1 MKFIK
6 TKILKSFF
14 SIFSTLLILTF
25 VVNSGTNTKATTSN
39 AVETDL
45 KGQITDL
52 GSAFFKTYFGLNE
65 NESSQNN
72 SATKNE
78 NNTETNVYLGGF
90 PIGIKLYCDGVI
102 IVDTQDVAVSGG
114 YENPAQKAG
123 LLKGDII
130 KTIDGKKVTRN
141 KEVSELI
148 EESNGKQIKMQI
160 LRNGELK
167 NVVFSSVY
175 SSVSGQYKAGLWI
188 RDSSA
193 GIGTV
198 TFYTE
203 DGEFASLGHAVCD
216 VDTGEMLPIESGETT
231 NAKITGYY
239 KGKVGTAGELCGV
252 LESKS
257 TGKIVVNDGIG
268 IYGVFDSV
276 DTTRTLYPLANKNE
290 IKSGAAQIVT
300 TIENGKEEVFNIE
313 IERIDYASTEHKNL
327 VIKVTDEN
335 LISKTGG
342 IVQGMSGSPIL
353 QNGKIIG
360 AITHVFLNDPTGGY
374 GIFAE
379 TMLETADGLAD
390 EAVQIEKAS

>member
-1 MKFIK
+1 MKK
-6 TKILKSFF
+6 TVAKSFV
-14 SIFSTLLILTF
+14 SIFSMLFLLAVI
-25 VVNSGTNTKATTSN
+25 VNGNVITEAVTSN
-39 AVETDL
+39 ANKTDIKDKL
-45 KGQITDL
+45 TDF
-52 GSAFFKTYFGLNE
+52 GTSFIKNYFYSE
-65 NESSQNN
+65 NTESDINNSSVKIQNN
-72 SATKNE
+72 
-78 NNTETNVYLGGF
+78 TNQSVYLGGF

-102 IVDTQDVAVSGG
+102 IVDTQDVETSGN

-130 KTIDGKKVTRN
+130 KSIDGVKVTRN
-141 KEVSELI
+141 SEVSKII
-148 EESNGKQIKMQI
+148 EDSNGRQLKMEI
-160 LRNGELK
+160 LRKGEIK

-216 VDTGEMLPIESGETT
+216 VDTGEILPIQSGETT
-231 NAKITGYY
+231 DAQITGYY
-239 KGKVGTAGELCGV
+239 KGKVGTAGELCGL
-252 LESKS
+252 LETKE
-257 TGKIVVNDGIG
+257 TGKIMVNESYG
-268 IYGVFDSV
+268 IYGVFDNV

-300 TIENGKEEVFNIE
+300 TIDNNKQEAFNIQ
-313 IERIDYASTEHKNL
+313 IERIDYASNDNKNL
-327 VIKVTDEN
+327 VIKVVDEN

-342 IVQGMSGSPIL
+342 IVQGMSGSPII
-353 QNGKIIG
+353 QEGKIIG

-374 GIFAE
+374 GIFAD
-379 TMLETADGLAD
+379 TMLDVADGLSDGAGELD
-390 EAVQIEKAS
+390 KAS

>member
-1 MKFIK
+1 MLI
-6 TKILKSFF
+6 
-14 SIFSTLLILTF
+14 ILTL
-25 VVNSGTNTKATTSN
+25 VVNSVGNIKATTSN

-45 KGQITDL
+45 KGKITDF
-52 GSAFFKTYFGLNE
+52 GSAFFNSYFGFND
-65 NESSQNN
+65 SRSASDNN
-72 SATKNE
+72 SPTKNE
-78 NNTETNVYLGGF
+78 NNTEAKVYLGGF

-130 KTIDGKKVTRN
+130 KSIDGKKVTRN
-141 KEVSELI
+141 SEVSQII
-148 EESNGKQIKMQI
+148 EASNGKQLKMQI

-175 SSVSGQYKAGLWI
+175 STVSGQYKAGLWI

-216 VDTGEMLPIESGETT
+216 VDTGELLPIESGETT
-231 NAKITGYY
+231 DAKITGFY
-239 KGKVGTAGELCGV
+239 KGKVGTAGELCGI

-257 TGKIVVNDGIG
+257 TGEIAVNDGIG
-268 IYGVFDSV
+268 IYGVFDTV
-276 DTTRTLYPLANKNE
+276 DTTRPLYPIARKNE

-300 TIENGKEEVFNIE
+300 TIENGKEQAFNIE
-313 IERIDYASTEHKNL
+313 IERIDYASDEHKNL

-342 IVQGMSGSPIL
+342 IVQGMSGSPII
-353 QNGKIIG
+353 QNGKLIG

-379 TMLETADGLAD
+379 TMLETADGLSD
-390 EAVQIEKAS
+390 ELYRLEKAS

>member
-1 MKFIK
+1 M
-6 TKILKSFF
+6 
-14 SIFSTLLILTF
+14 LLILTL
-25 VVNSGTNTKATTSN
+25 VVNSNVETKATTSS
-39 AVETDL
+39 AVATDL
-45 KGQITDL
+45 KGKITDF
-52 GSAFFKTYFGLNE
+52 GSAFFKSYFGFE
-65 NESSQNN
+65 NSEVSDSN
-72 SATKNE
+72 SPTKNE
-78 NNTETNVYLGGF
+78 NNSQTSVYLGGF

-102 IVDTQDVAVSGG
+102 IVDTQNVAVSGG

-130 KTIDGKKVTRN
+130 KSIDGKKVTRN
-141 KEVSELI
+141 QEVSELI
-148 EESNGKQIKMQI
+148 EESNGKQLKLQI

-167 NVVFSSVY
+167 NIQFSSVY
-175 SSVSGQYKAGLWI
+175 STVSGQYKAGLWI

-231 NAKITGYY
+231 NAKITGFY
-239 KGKVGTAGELCGV
+239 KGKVGTAGELCGI

-290 IKSGAAQIVT
+290 VKIGAAQIVT
-300 TIENGKEEVFNIE
+300 TIENGKEQAFNIE
-313 IERIDYASTEHKNL
+313 IERIDYASDEHKNL

-353 QNGKIIG
+353 QDGKIIG

-390 EAVQIEKAS
+390 GVSELEKAS

>member
-1 MKFIK
+1 M
-6 TKILKSFF
+6 
-14 SIFSTLLILTF
+14 LLILTL
-25 VVNSGTNTKATTSN
+25 VVNSNVETKATTSS

-45 KGQITDL
+45 KGKITDF
-52 GSAFFKTYFGLNE
+52 GSAFFKSYFGFE
-65 NESSQNN
+65 NSEVSDSN
-72 SATKNE
+72 SPTKNE
-78 NNTETNVYLGGF
+78 NNSQTSVYLGGF

-102 IVDTQDVAVSGG
+102 IVDTQNVAVSGG

-130 KTIDGKKVTRN
+130 KSIDGKKVTRN
-141 KEVSELI
+141 QEVSKLI
-148 EESNGKQIKMQI
+148 EESNGKQLKLQI

-167 NVVFSSVY
+167 NIQFSSVY
-175 SSVSGQYKAGLWI
+175 STVSGQYKAGLWI

-231 NAKITGYY
+231 NAKITGFY
-239 KGKVGTAGELCGV
+239 KGKVGTAGELCGI

-290 IKSGAAQIVT
+290 VKIGAAQIVT
-300 TIENGKEEVFNIE
+300 TIENGKEQAFNIE
-313 IERIDYASTEHKNL
+313 IERIDYASDEHKNL

-353 QNGKIIG
+353 QDGKIIG

-390 EAVQIEKAS
+390 GVSELEKAS

>member
-1 MKFIK
+1 M
-6 TKILKSFF
+6 
-14 SIFSTLLILTF
+14 LLILTL
-25 VVNSGTNTKATTSN
+25 VVNSNVETKATTSS

-45 KGQITDL
+45 KGKITDF
-52 GSAFFKTYFGLNE
+52 GSAFFKSYFGFE
-65 NESSQNN
+65 NSEVSDSN
-72 SATKNE
+72 SPTKNE
-78 NNTETNVYLGGF
+78 NNSQKSVYLGGF

-102 IVDTQDVAVSGG
+102 IVDTQNVAVSGG

-130 KTIDGKKVTRN
+130 KSIDGKKVTRN
-141 KEVSELI
+141 QEVSELI
-148 EESNGKQIKMQI
+148 EESNGKQLKLQI

-167 NVVFSSVY
+167 NIQFSSVY
-175 SSVSGQYKAGLWI
+175 STVSGQYKAGLWI

-203 DGEFASLGHAVCD
+203 NGEFASLGHAVCD

-231 NAKITGYY
+231 NAKITGFY
-239 KGKVGTAGELCGV
+239 KGKVGTAGELCGI

-290 IKSGAAQIVT
+290 VKIGAAQIVT
-300 TIENGKEEVFNIE
+300 TIENGKEQAFNIE
-313 IERIDYASTEHKNL
+313 IERIDYASDEHKNL

-353 QNGKIIG
+353 QDGKIIG

-390 EAVQIEKAS
+390 GVSELEKAS